1 MFQYLIDSIAPI
13 FPWSNFKTIPFWM
26 YAASSFSK
34 FGKFF
39 LVAIAKWY
47 IDWNNIKKMEPP
59 RWCKESKDAPL
70 QKQVFALWNVYWTH
84 TEQNRIKLC
93 CFQLS
98 SNVTTAW
105 TGQNSHLAIY
115 STKHVIYFVHIK
127 YIRME
132 KNWGETHLG
141 ATNCRTVI

>member
-13 FPWSNFKTIPFWM
+13 FPWSNFKTIPFWV

-47 IDWNNIKKMEPP
+47 IDWNNIKK
-59 RWCKESKDAPL
+59 WSL
-70 QKQVFALWNVYWTH
+70 QDDVKKVRTH
-84 TEQNRIKLC
+84 HFKNKFLHFEMCIEHTQNRIKLC